1 MRPPQG
7 TSPRKTASASTPI
20 ATGASNSTPA
30 ASAPCGCGCHDHAV
44 KVCGCCKLTC
54 FERPKYFC
62 GQLLSDADLTLQETY
77 FREKNKLY
85 HRTMDGFGV
94 VCGLRM
100 TRDVQCK
107 GHIVIG
113 DGYAI
118 DACGNDLVVCEP
130 RTFNVIGELRRKN
143 YLVDMPSDPARKEQ
157 GVENLTY
164 PGKDDDDCISKQCFY
179 IGICY
184 AEEPVDFATPYTTEC
199 NPSPGP
205 CQPTRIRE
213 DVRFE
218 IYDTMPVR
226 PNPLDDVGKRIE
238 SCFRIF
244 REGQFSRSLA
254 NLTKRI
260 LDVLQGD
267 NQTDAN
273 RSDSDRQAAQ
283 DLFRQVQAQFLH
295 ELRTCPDQYNCDI
308 ERDVYRLLPPDPTTD
323 IKGAAPLE
331 AFTRL
336 FELIQKYV
344 FSCVLAQLAFSCP
357 EPPDTC
363 CVLIGSVEI
372 ENGRLTRVINYPRWY
387 LWCFANFF
395 QVLLFSMAN
404 DGACGKDAKTPAEN
418 ARKDFQKAA
427 TTGCCPAYE
436 VDVCEFLHLFSADQ
450 RAFEKAARTSVDAIQ
465 ASYSALVAGF
475 NFTRTGGVAPEV
487 LLNLSRLEAEDLTKV
502 LGVGFEPSTGQEAE
516 RPDVFAALADNRIRF
531 RSETLVYE
539 TDGSKDEMVSQVNGV
554 IGAPAY
560 AVGQYTSPMF
570 KDLLERL
577 TSAETRLSDCE
588 SKLKGRSQA
597 SPASGASTPNPP
609 PPTDNPKGGQK

>member
-1 MRPPQG
+1 MPHPPDTQ
-7 TSPRKTASASTPI
+7 RRNTAYASTGTTA
-20 ATGASNSTPA
+20 ATAGLNSTPA
-30 ASAPCGCGCHDHAV
+30 SSTPCGCGCHDHAV
-44 KVCGCCKLTC
+44 ESCGCCKLTC

-62 GQLLSDADLTLQETY
+62 GQLLSDTDLTLQETY

-107 GHIVIG
+107 GHIIIG

-118 DACGNDLVVCEP
+118 DACGNDLVVCDP
-130 RTFNVIGELRRKN
+130 RSFNVIAELRRKN
-143 YLVDMPSDPARKEQ
+143 WLVEMPKDRARRDQ
-157 GVENLTY
+157 GTDSGGHLGGDDE
-164 PGKDDDDCISKQCFY
+164 DDDSCISKQCFY

-199 NPSPGP
+199 NPAPGP

-213 DVRFE
+213 GVRFE
-218 IYDTMPVR
+218 IYDSMPIR

-254 NLTKRI
+254 GMTERI
-260 LDVLQGD
+260 LEVL
-267 NQTDAN
+267 
-273 RSDSDRQAAQ
+273 RSDQPTGPTDNKAVQG
-283 DLFRQVQAQFLH
+283 LFGELQAQFLH

-308 ERDVYRLLPPDPTTD
+308 EREVYRLLLPDQNAD
-323 IKGAAPLE
+323 GQGLSPLE

-357 EPPDTC
+357 GPPDAH

-372 ENGRLTRVINYPRWY
+372 ENGRLARVINYPRWY

-395 QVLLFSMAN
+395 QVLLYTMAN
-404 DGACGKDAKTPAEN
+404 DGACGKDATTQTAK
-418 ARKDFQKAA
+418 ARHDGHTAA
-427 TTGCCPAYE
+427 KNGCCPAYE
-436 VDVCEFLHLFSADQ
+436 VDVRQFLNLFSADHS
-450 RAFEKAARTSVDAIQ
+450 ALEKAARTPVDAIQ

-475 NFTRTGGVAPEV
+475 NFTRTGGVAPSV
-487 LLNLSRLEAEDLTKV
+487 LRNLDLTTAGNLTQF
-502 LGVGFEPSTGQEAE
+502 LGVNFEPSTGQEAE
-516 RPDVFAALADNRIRF
+516 RPDVFAAIADNTIRF
-531 RSETLVYE
+531 RSETLVYD
-539 TDGSKDEMVSQVNGV
+539 TDESGNTVTQVSGV
-554 IGAPAY
+554 IGAPTY
-560 AVGQYTSPMF
+560 AVGQFTNPMF
-570 KDLLERL
+570 KYLFERL
-577 TSAETRLSDCE
+577 TSAEGRLSECE
-588 SKLKGRSQA
+588 SQLGVKGKPEPT
-597 SPASGASTPNPP
+597 PAPGAPPSNPP
-609 PPTDNPKGGQK
+609 PQSET